1 MSTVMPFASWGLR
14 RARLVSVIMKISDD
28 DGLDQDK
35 DGEWVKNLA
44 ERPRNAGKPWN
55 NKDRRSIIRYL
66 TEGKSWDE
74 IAKILGRPSANSV
87 KLQWAE
93 ICQKGEL
100 VQISLNENQH
110 NYPSIAPKNIPDP
123 WDYKQDKENEDLF
136 DVIHRSSGSI
146 WYSFL
151 RRGGQE

>member
-1 MSTVMPFASWGLR
+1 M
-14 RARLVSVIMKISDD
+14 SVIMKISDD

>member
-1 MSTVMPFASWGLR
+1 MNE
-14 RARLVSVIMKISDD
+14 SDD
-28 DGLDQDK
+28 DGKGLEK
-35 DGEWVKNLA
+35 DGDWVKNLV
-44 ERPRNAGKPWN
+44 ERPRNAGKAWN

-66 TEGKSWDE
+66 TEGKSWEE

-151 RRGGQE
+151 RRGAQE